1 MIHASSCSMA
11 WSRYCVI
18 TTARVGLE
26 PFTLP
31 ALEDLNELSGTSASR
46 ARNGRRN
53 LDCPRDLAAACGL
66 AEDPEPVECGRGR
79 IARLPAA
86 IVGAQGPSHR
96 SDRRRHLVVY
106 RRMSGTRSQTFNGV
120 ACRGSGDYGPRWFA

>member
-1 MIHASSCSMA
+1 MIHASWCSMA

-31 ALEDLNELSGTSASR
+31 SLEDLNELSGTSASR

-53 LDCPRDLAAACGL
+53 LDCPRDLAAACCL
-66 AEDPEPVECGRGR
+66 AEDPQPVECGCGR
-79 IARLPAA
+79 IACLPAA
-86 IVGAQGPSHR
+86 VVGAQGTSHR
-96 SDRRRHLVVY
+96 SDRCRHIGVH
-106 RRMSGTRSQTFNGV
+106 RRMSGTCHQVFNRLT
-120 ACRGSGDYGPRWFA
+120 CRRCGDYGPRWFA